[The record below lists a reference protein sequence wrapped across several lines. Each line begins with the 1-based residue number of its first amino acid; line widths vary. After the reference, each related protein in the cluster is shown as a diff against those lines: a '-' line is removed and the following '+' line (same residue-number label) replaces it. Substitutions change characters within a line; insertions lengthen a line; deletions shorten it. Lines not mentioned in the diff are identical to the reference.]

1 MSFEET
7 ELSWNQFLSS
17 GSFLRLPFRTLALGN
32 PPPVSLAF
40 VGCTEVWLAILPRR
54 ELEEALLEIGLITDV
69 INEDFDL
76 ASVFLLLSTFLLLL
90 GGLNQQKCDNL
101 LFVTV
106 KRKYLNT

>member
-17 GSFLRLPFRTLALGN
+17 GSFLRLPFRTLAPGN

-40 VGCTEVWLAILPRR
+40 VGCTEVLLAILPRR
-54 ELEEALLEIGLITDV
+54 EFEEALLEIGLITDV
-69 INEDFDL
+69 INKDFDG

-90 GGLNQQKCDNL
+90 GGLNQQKCNNL